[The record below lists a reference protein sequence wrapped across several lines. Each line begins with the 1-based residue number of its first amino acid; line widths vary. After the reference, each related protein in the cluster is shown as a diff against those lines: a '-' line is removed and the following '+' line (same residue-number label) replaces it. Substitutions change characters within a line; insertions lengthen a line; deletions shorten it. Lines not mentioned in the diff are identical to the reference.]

1 MITLYFALVLYI
13 LKENNDS
20 YIDTCFQIYLNS
32 DAKNNIIYIITIFK
46 IFVINNFFSILFIN
60 LQ

>member
-1 MITLYFALVLYI
+1 MTTWYFALVLYI

>member
-1 MITLYFALVLYI
+1 MTTLYFALVLYI

-20 YIDTCFQIYLNS
+20 YIDTCFQIYLNN

-46 IFVINNFFSILFIN
+46 IFVINIFFSILFIN

>member
-1 MITLYFALVLYI
+1 MTTLYFALVLYI

-20 YIDTCFQIYLNS
+20 YIDICFQIYLNS